1 MTTMLTNIELDDTA
15 KACIDCLKEL
25 IMKENREENAHLGT
39 YDLYET
45 YCSQIEK
52 ALFDGMGKAL
62 WQSYQNMRTEES
74 DFFDPYEAYLAGREA
89 KLDGEMNT
97 DIAYKFYLEKIKN
110 SERYQKFKKGEEV
123 IFKDL
128 SHYLASDYL
137 RDRLSKVDQ
146 LYKRL
151 YAPFEKNLWIFFN
164 LGYDCCPA

>member
-1 MTTMLTNIELDDTA
+1 MLAHMKLSNTA
-15 KACIDCLKEL
+15 KECIDHLKEL
-25 IMKENREENAHLGT
+25 IMEENREENAHLGS

-45 YCSQIEK
+45 YCSQIVK

-62 WQSYQNMRTEES
+62 WQSYQNMRTEEA

-97 DIAYKFYLEKIKN
+97 DIAYKFYLEKIKS
-110 SERYQKFKKGEEV
+110 SERYGKLKKGQEV

-128 SHYLASDYL
+128 QQYLASDYL

-164 LGYDCCPA
+164 LGYDCCQA